1 VKLSQS
7 ALDVS
12 TRGYESGTVSF
23 ADVIGSYT
31 IWLKASLTL
40 DRKRSDYGIAWAEL
54 EQVVG
59 TSLR

>member
-1 VKLSQS
+1 
-7 ALDVS
+7 
-12 TRGYESGTVSF
+12 VSF

-40 DRKRSDYGIAWAEL
+40 ERKRSDYGIAWAEL